1 MYSQVGDWI
10 GLFRDSADGGIGIVL
25 SALAGVAAALAVAIL
40 LVTYFHTGHRS
51 RRDVIKHGIA
61 ALVALGLLSFVAFD
75 MRHAAYA
82 YLGINPAKPMVE
94 FEIRLPKAALTI
106 VGDTQIELHTDRNQT
121 LAHVA
126 GAEDESDGRTL
137 LRGIVAIDYR
147 TTDRVVVLNLP
158 GRAQCEFRL
167 RLPAE
172 PRRTTEFGPWHLAD
186 RVALPAEGGAAET
199 EPRDGFVIRYRVL

>member
-1 MYSQVGDWI
+1 MYSQGSDWV
-10 GLFRDSADGGIGIVL
+10 GLFRDGADGGIGIVL

-40 LVTYFHTGHRS
+40 LIIYFHTGDRS
-51 RRDVIKHGIA
+51 RRDIIKHGIG
-61 ALVALGLLSFVAFD
+61 ALVALGLLGFVAYD
-75 MRHAAYA
+75 MRHAAFA

-94 FEIRLPKAALTI
+94 FEIRLPKAALPMI
-106 VGDTQIELHTDRNQT
+106 GDTQIELHTDRNQT

-126 GAEDESDGRTL
+126 GAGDESDGRTV
-137 LRGIVAIDYR
+137 LRGVVAIDQR

-158 GRAQCEFRL
+158 GHAQCEFRL

-172 PRRTTEFGPWHLAD
+172 PSRTTQFGPWHLAD

-199 EPRDGFVIRYRVL
+199 ERRDSFVIRYRVL

>member
-1 MYSQVGDWI
+1 MYSQGNDWI
-10 GLFRDSADGGIGIVL
+10 GLFRDGADGGIGLVL

-40 LVTYFHTGHRS
+40 LIMYFHTGDRS
-51 RRDVIKHGIA
+51 RRDIVKHGIA
-61 ALVALGLLSFVAFD
+61 ALVAFGLLAFVAYD
-75 MRHAAYA
+75 MRHAAFA

-94 FEIRLPKAALTI
+94 FEIRLPKTALPMI
-106 VGDTQIELHTDRNQT
+106 GDTQIELHTDRNQT
-121 LAHVA
+121 LARVA
-126 GAEDESDGRTL
+126 GAEDESDGRIV
-137 LRGIVAIDYR
+137 LRGVVAIDYR

-172 PRRTTEFGPWHLAD
+172 PSRATPFGPWHLAD

-199 EPRDGFVIRYRVL
+199 ERRDSFVIRYRVL

>member
-1 MYSQVGDWI
+1 MYSQGSDWV
-10 GLFRDSADGGIGIVL
+10 GLFRDGADGGIGIVL

-40 LVTYFHTGHRS
+40 LIMYFHTGDRS
-51 RRDVIKHGIA
+51 RRDIIKHGIG
-61 ALVALGLLSFVAFD
+61 ALVALGLLGFVAYD
-75 MRHAAYA
+75 MRHAAFA

-94 FEIRLPKAALTI
+94 FEIRLPKAALPMI
-106 VGDTQIELHTDRNQT
+106 GDTQIELHTDRNQT

-137 LRGIVAIDYR
+137 LRGVVAIDQR

-158 GRAQCEFRL
+158 GHAQCEFRL

-172 PRRTTEFGPWHLAD
+172 PSRTTQFGPWHLAD

-199 EPRDGFVIRYRVL
+199 ERRDSFVIRYRVL